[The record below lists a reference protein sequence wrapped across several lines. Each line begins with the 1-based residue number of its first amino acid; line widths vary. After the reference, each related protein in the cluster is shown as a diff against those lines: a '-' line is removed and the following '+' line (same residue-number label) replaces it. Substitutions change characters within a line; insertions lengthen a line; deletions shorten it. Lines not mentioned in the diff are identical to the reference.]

1 MLLKEFITIN
11 RNQNSFDENDRY
23 DPSQDVSVI
32 DVNDLRKSRLTLK
45 MLNKL
50 RKAGEAREQEQKDDL
65 ELIVKMYATPQENQP
80 QL

>member
-11 RNQNSFDENDRY
+11 RDAGAFDSNDRY

-50 RKAGEAREQEQKDDL
+50 RKASEAREQEEKEDL
-65 ELIVKMYATPQENQP
+65 ELIVKMYSTPQENQP